1 MTVTPNTPG
10 EKARS
15 KKPRRFFFGPVLDR
29 MVLTLAV
36 LLIIIFFLPRFVAV
50 IRSGQAGVVWQ
61 SYSGGTDVRRIL
73 GEGIHLVGPWD
84 KVYIYN
90 VRLQEVTRTYEV
102 LSRDGLHLQVTAS
115 ARFRPKGAPFPWTQ
129 STPNAL
135 AQLHKY
141 IGPQYV
147 NVLLVPDVS
156 SVLRRVIQ
164 KYSGDQIFSERGLFE
179 QQAFATARQELNA
192 RYVDLDALLIEKID
206 FPAAVRAA
214 IEGKLME
221 EQAVLR
227 YEYILARERQEAE
240 RKRIEAV
247 GVRDFQRTVGDG
259 LTDQYLRWKAIEA
272 MVLISRS
279 ENSKLIIIGGKDG
292 IPIVLSPDGTAATP
306 RTPALK
312 PEPP

>member
-1 MTVTPNTPG
+1 MTVTPKTTGG
-10 EKARS
+10 EATA

-29 MVLTLAV
+29 LVTTLAV
-36 LLIIIFFLPRFVAV
+36 VLIVIFFLPRLVAV
-50 IRSGQAGVVWQ
+50 VGSGQAGVLWQ
-61 SYSGGTDVRRIL
+61 SYAGGTDVHHIL
-73 GEGIHLVGPWD
+73 GEGIHFVGPWD
-84 KVYIYN
+84 KVFIYN

-102 LSRDGLHLQVTAS
+102 LTRDGLHLQVTAS

-135 AQLHKY
+135 AQLHKSV
-141 IGPQYV
+141 GPAYV
-147 NVLLVPDVS
+147 NVLLVPGVS

-164 KYSGDQIFSERGLFE
+164 NFSVDQVFSERGLFE
-179 QQAFATARQELNA
+179 QQAFAAAKQELNA

-206 FPAAVRAA
+206 FPSAVRAA

-221 EQAVLR
+221 EQSVLR
-227 YEYILARERQEAE
+227 YQYILARERQEAE
-240 RKRIEAV
+240 RKRIEAA

-272 MVLISRS
+272 MVMMSRS

-292 IPIVLSPDGTAATP
+292 LPIIVSPDGTAAP
-306 RTPALK
+306 K
-312 PEPP
+312 PPPP